1 MGLLNIYLKMTKTY
15 EKTYACVSLK
25 RDTDDPVTR
34 QNFIIL
40 MLLIGQLPAVQTPC
54 LRVKN
59 DFKASLIENVD

>member
-1 MGLLNIYLKMTKTY
+1 MGV
-15 EKTYACVSLK
+15 CVSLK

-34 QNFIIL
+34 QKFIIL